1 MPGNANA
8 GIQVGPGASAPFC
21 ESLAFSMK
29 PSDYI
34 ARWHD
39 EFTVIRRDL
48 HAHPELGF
56 EEHRTARVVQERLAA
71 LGIEH
76 HSGIGKTGIVAV
88 IPGSATGSGR
98 SVGLRADM
106 DALPMQEE
114 NDFAHKSRYEG
125 RMHGCGHDGHTTMLL
140 AAAKYLHE
148 TKRFDGTA
156 YLIFQPGEEG
166 YAGAKAMIADGLFE
180 RFPAGEVYALHNWPG
195 LPPGRIGITP
205 GPAMAA
211 ADRIEITID
220 GKGGHGAHPHA
231 AIDPVL
237 VAGHIITAA
246 QSIVSRNVSPIDT
259 AVVSL
264 CAMHAG
270 HPGAMSV
277 IPSHAKLVGT
287 VRTFRPATQD
297 MIERRLTEL
306 VQSIAAAFGA
316 SAVLRYER
324 VYPATINHDREAMF
338 AADVAE
344 ALVGRENVVRNLD
357 PSMGAEDFSF
367 MLQAKPGAFARL
379 GQGGAEGGCFLHNST
394 YDFNDA
400 VIPLGAGYLAAL
412 AEAAMPLRA

>member
-1 MPGNANA
+1 
-8 GIQVGPGASAPFC
+8 
-21 ESLAFSMK
+21 MK

-34 ARWHD
+34 TRWHD
-39 EFTVIRRDL
+39 EFTAIRRDL
-48 HAHPELGF
+48 HSHPELGF

-76 HSGIGKTGIVAV
+76 HIGIGKTGIVAV
-88 IPGSATGSGR
+88 IQGTRTASGR

-114 NDFAHKSRYEG
+114 NEFAHKSRYDG

-148 TKRFDGTA
+148 TRRFDGTA

-180 RFPAGEVYALHNWPG
+180 RFPAQQVYALHNWPG

-246 QSIVSRNVSPIDT
+246 QSVVSRNVNPIDT

-277 IPSHAKLVGT
+277 IPAHAKLVGT

-297 MIERRLTEL
+297 MIEKRLTDL
-306 VQSIAAAFGA
+306 VHSIAAAFGA
-316 SAVLRYER
+316 RATLHYER
-324 VYPATINHDREAMF
+324 VYPATINHYREAMF

-344 ALVGRENVVRNLD
+344 TLIGRDNVVRNLD

-400 VIPLGAGYLAAL
+400 VIPLGAGYLAAI
-412 AEAAMPLRA
+412 AEAAMPLHP

>member
-1 MPGNANA
+1 
-8 GIQVGPGASAPFC
+8 
-21 ESLAFSMK
+21 MK
-29 PSDYI
+29 PDQHIRPWHEEFI
-34 ARWHD
+34 A
-39 EFTVIRRDL
+39 IRHDL

-56 EEHRTARVVQERLAA
+56 EEHRTARIVQENLAR

-76 HSGIGKTGIVAV
+76 HTGIGKTGIVAV
-88 IPGSATGSGR
+88 IPGRNGSTGR

-106 DALPMQEE
+106 DALPLQEE
-114 NDFAHKSRYEG
+114 NEFAHKSRYEG

-140 AAAKYLHE
+140 AAARYLHE
-148 TKRFDGTA
+148 TKNFDGTT

-166 YAGAKAMIADGLFE
+166 YAGAKAMIEDGLFE
-180 RFPAGEVYALHNWPG
+180 RFPAEQVFALHNWPG

-220 GKGGHGAHPHA
+220 GRGGHGAHPHA

-264 CAMHAG
+264 CAMQAG

-297 MIERRLTEL
+297 MIEKRLAEL
-306 VQSIAAAFGA
+306 VHSIGAAFGA
-316 SAVLRYER
+316 TATLKYER
-324 VYPATINHDREAMF
+324 IYPATFNHERQALF
-338 AADVAE
+338 AGDVAE
-344 ALVGRENVVRNLD
+344 ALVGAKNVVRNLD
-357 PSMGAEDFSF
+357 PSMGSEDFSF

-379 GQGGAEGGCFLHNST
+379 GQGGAESGCFLHNSK

-412 AEAAMPLRA
+412 AETAMPLDKRL

>member
-1 MPGNANA
+1 
-8 GIQVGPGASAPFC
+8 
-21 ESLAFSMK
+21 MK
-29 PSDYI
+29 PNEYI
-34 ARWHD
+34 RRWHD
-39 EFTVIRRDL
+39 EFTAIRRDL

-56 EEHRTARVVQERLAA
+56 EEHRTARVVQEHLAR

-76 HSGIGKTGIVAV
+76 HTGIGKTGIVAV
-88 IPGSATGSGR
+88 IPGLSSASGR

-106 DALPMQEE
+106 DALPLLEE
-114 NDFAHKSRYEG
+114 NEFAHKSRYEG

-140 AAAKYLHE
+140 AAARYLRE
-148 TKRFDGTA
+148 TRNFDGTA

-166 YAGAKAMIADGLFE
+166 YAGAKAMIEDGLFE
-180 RFPAGEVYALHNWPG
+180 RFPAEQIFALHNWPG

-205 GPAMAA
+205 GYAMAA

-220 GKGGHGAHPHA
+220 GRGGHGAHPHTV
-231 AIDPVL
+231 IDPVL

-277 IPSHAKLVGT
+277 VPSHAKLVGT
-287 VRTFRPATQD
+287 VRTFKPATQD
-297 MIERRLTEL
+297 MIEKRLTDL
-306 VQSIAAAFGA
+306 VCSIGAAFGA
-316 SAVLRYER
+316 VATLRYER
-324 VYPATINHDREAMF
+324 VYPATLNHDRQAMF

-344 ALVGRENVVRNLD
+344 AMVGADNVERDLD
-357 PSMGAEDFSF
+357 PSMGSEDFSF
-367 MLQAKPGAFARL
+367 MLQVRPGAFARL
-379 GQGGAEGGCFLHNST
+379 GQGGAEGGCFLHNSR

-412 AEAAMPLRA
+412 AEAAMPRSR

>member
-1 MPGNANA
+1 
-8 GIQVGPGASAPFC
+8 V
-21 ESLAFSMK
+21 K

-34 ARWHD
+34 TRWHD
-39 EFTVIRRDL
+39 EFTAIRRDL

-76 HSGIGKTGIVAV
+76 HVGIGKTGIVAV
-88 IPGSATGSGR
+88 IPGTSTGSGR

-114 NDFAHKSRYEG
+114 NAFAHKSRYDG

-166 YAGAKAMIADGLFE
+166 YAGARAMIADGLFE
-180 RFPAGEVYALHNWPG
+180 RFPAEQVYALHNWPG
-195 LPPGRIGITP
+195 LAPGRIGITP

-246 QSIVSRNVSPIDT
+246 QSVVSRSVNPIDT

-277 IPSHAKLVGT
+277 IPAHAKLVGT

-297 MIERRLTEL
+297 MIEKRLTEL

-316 SAVLRYER
+316 RARLHYER
-324 VYPATINHDREAMF
+324 VYPATINHYREAMF

-344 ALVGRENVVRNLD
+344 ALIGRDNVVRNLD

-367 MLQAKPGAFARL
+367 MLEAKPGAFARL

-412 AEAAMPLRA
+412 AEAAMPLHP

>member
-1 MPGNANA
+1 
-8 GIQVGPGASAPFC
+8 
-21 ESLAFSMK
+21 MK
-29 PSDYI
+29 PDEHI
-34 ARWHD
+34 RRWHD

-56 EEHRTARVVQERLAA
+56 EEHRTARVVQENLAS
-71 LGIEH
+71 LGVEH
-76 HSGIGKTGIVAV
+76 HTGIGKTGIVAV
-88 IPGSATGSGR
+88 IPGRSNASGR

-106 DALPMQEE
+106 DALPLLEE
-114 NDFAHKSRYEG
+114 NEFAHKSRYEG

-140 AAAKYLHE
+140 AAARYLHE
-148 TKRFDGTA
+148 TRNFDGTA

-166 YAGAKAMIADGLFE
+166 YAGAKAMIEDGLFE
-180 RFPAGEVYALHNWPG
+180 RFPAEQIFALHNWPG

-205 GPAMAA
+205 GYAMAA

-220 GKGGHGAHPHA
+220 GRGGHGAHPHTT
-231 AIDPVL
+231 IDPVL

-264 CAMHAG
+264 CAMQAG

-277 IPSHAKLVGT
+277 VPSHAKLVGT
-287 VRTFRPATQD
+287 VRTFKPATQD
-297 MIERRLTEL
+297 MIEKRLVAL
-306 VQSIAAAFGA
+306 VHSIGAAFGA
-316 SAVLRYER
+316 TATLKYER
-324 VYPATINHDREAMF
+324 VYPATLNHDREAMF

-344 ALVGRENVVRNLD
+344 RLVGAENVVRNLD
-357 PSMGAEDFSF
+357 PSMGSEDFSF
-367 MLQAKPGAFARL
+367 MLQVKPGAFARL
-379 GQGGAEGGCFLHNST
+379 GQGGAEGGCFLHNSK

-412 AEAAMPLRA
+412 AESAMPLA

>member
-1 MPGNANA
+1 
-8 GIQVGPGASAPFC
+8 
-21 ESLAFSMK
+21 MK
-29 PSDYI
+29 PNEHI
-34 ARWHD
+34 RRWHD
-39 EFTVIRRDL
+39 EYTAIRRDL

-56 EEHRTARVVQERLAA
+56 EEHRTARVVQENLAR

-76 HSGIGKTGIVAV
+76 HTGIGKTGIVAV
-88 IPGSATGSGR
+88 IPGRSNASGR

-106 DALPMQEE
+106 DALPLLEE
-114 NDFAHKSRYEG
+114 NEFAHKSRYEG

-140 AAAKYLHE
+140 AAARYLHE
-148 TKRFDGTA
+148 VRNFDGIA

-166 YAGAKAMIADGLFE
+166 YAGAKAMIEDGLFE
-180 RFPAGEVYALHNWPG
+180 RFPAEQVFALHNWPG
-195 LPPGRIGITP
+195 LAPGRIGITP
-205 GPAMAA
+205 GYAMAA

-220 GKGGHGAHPHA
+220 GRGGHGAHPHTV
-231 AIDPVL
+231 IDPVL

-277 IPSHAKLVGT
+277 VPAHAKLVGT
-287 VRTFRPATQD
+287 VRTFKPATQD
-297 MIERRLTEL
+297 MIEKRLTEL
-306 VQSIAAAFGA
+306 VRSIGAAFGA
-316 SAVLRYER
+316 VATLNYER
-324 VYPATINHDREAMF
+324 VYPATLNHEREAMF

-344 ALVGRENVVRNLD
+344 TLVGADNVQRDLD
-357 PSMGAEDFSF
+357 PSMGSEDFSF
-367 MLQAKPGAFARL
+367 MLQVRPGAFARL
-379 GQGGAEGGCFLHNST
+379 GQGGAEGGCFLHNSK

-412 AEAAMPLRA
+412 AEAAMPLAR

>member
-1 MPGNANA
+1 
-8 GIQVGPGASAPFC
+8 
-21 ESLAFSMK
+21 MK
-29 PSDYI
+29 PTDYI
-34 ARWHD
+34 ARWQD
-39 EFTVIRRDL
+39 EFTAIRRDL

-76 HSGIGKTGIVAV
+76 HTGIGRTGIVAV
-88 IPGSATGSGR
+88 VPGARTSSGR
-98 SVGLRADM
+98 AIGLRADM

-140 AAAKYLHE
+140 AAARYLHE
-148 TKRFDGTA
+148 TRRFDGIA

-166 YAGAKAMIADGLFE
+166 YAGAKAMIGDGLFE
-180 RFPAGEVYALHNWPG
+180 RFPAEQVYALHNWPG

-231 AIDPVL
+231 AVDPVL
-237 VAGHIITAA
+237 VAGHIITAV

-306 VQSIAAAFGA
+306 VPSIAAAFGA
-316 SAVLRYER
+316 RASLRYER

-344 ALVGRENVVRNLD
+344 SLVGAENVVRDLD

-412 AEAAMPLRA
+412 AEAAMPLRD

>member
-1 MPGNANA
+1 
-8 GIQVGPGASAPFC
+8 
-21 ESLAFSMK
+21 
-29 PSDYI
+29 
-34 ARWHD
+34 
-39 EFTVIRRDL
+39 
-48 HAHPELGF
+48 
-56 EEHRTARVVQERLAA
+56 
-71 LGIEH
+71 
-76 HSGIGKTGIVAV
+76 
-88 IPGSATGSGR
+88 
-98 SVGLRADM
+98 
-106 DALPMQEE
+106 
-114 NDFAHKSRYEG
+114 
-125 RMHGCGHDGHTTMLL
+125 
-140 AAAKYLHE
+140 
-148 TKRFDGTA
+148 
-156 YLIFQPGEEG
+156 
-166 YAGAKAMIADGLFE
+166 MIKDGLFE
-180 RFPAGEVYALHNWPG
+180 RFPASEVYALHNWPG
-195 LPPGRIGITP
+195 LPPGQIGITP

-211 ADRIEITID
+211 ADRIEIVID

-277 IPSHAKLVGT
+277 IPAHAKLVGT

-297 MIERRLTEL
+297 MIEKRLHEL

-316 SAVLRYER
+316 RATLHYER
-324 VYPATINHDREAMF
+324 VYPATINHYKEAMF

-344 ALVGRENVVRNLD
+344 SLVGNGNVVRDLP

-367 MLQAKPGAFARL
+367 MLEAKPGAFARL

-412 AEAAMPLRA
+412 AEAAMPVRTEVR

>member
-1 MPGNANA
+1 MTNPVQHITAW
-8 GIQVGPGASAPFC
+8 
-21 ESLAFSMK
+21 LA
-29 PSDYI
+29 D
-34 ARWHD
+34 
-39 EFTVIRRDL
+39 FTAVRRDL
-48 HAHPELGF
+48 HMHPELGF
-56 EEHRTARVVQERLAA
+56 EEHRTAKVVCECLAG
-71 LGIEH
+71 LGIEYH
-76 HSGIGKTGIVAV
+76 AGIGRTGVVAV
-88 IPGSATGSGR
+88 VPGRSTASGR

-114 NDFAHKSRYEG
+114 NAFAHKSRYDG

-140 AAAKYLHE
+140 AAARYLNE
-148 TKRFDGTA
+148 TRAFDGTA

-166 YAGAKAMIADGLFE
+166 YAGAKEMIADGLFE
-180 RFPAGEVYALHNWPG
+180 RFPAEQVFALHNWPG

-211 ADRIEITID
+211 ADRISITID

-270 HPGAMSV
+270 NPGAMSV
-277 IPSHAKLVGT
+277 IPSHATLVGT

-297 MIERRLTEL
+297 MIERRLNEL
-306 VQSIAAAFGA
+306 IPAIAAAFGA
-316 SAVLRYER
+316 RATLKYER
-324 VYPATINHDREAMF
+324 VYPATINHERQSTF

-344 ALVGRENVVRNLD
+344 SLVRKVNVVRNLD
-357 PSMGAEDFSF
+357 PSMGSEDFSF

-412 AEAAMPLRA
+412 AERAMPLSSR